1 MPTTITVPVGGMT
14 CASCQANVQRAL
26 ERTPGVT
33 AASVNLVTNSA
44 RIEFDPAVV
53 GAEALV
59 TRIRDVGYDAELPAA
74 PEEEKK
80 RELRSEEEEHL
91 AARAMRLRAGVSS
104 LFGILAMILSMP
116 LMGMHA
122 GHGAVTDPFMHW
134 VARTLDPALRAVAP
148 WLYQAPPGALWGV
161 LLVMTLVVML
171 WAGRDFYVRGTK
183 SALHGAP
190 DMNTLVAMG
199 TGAAFLYSLGAML
212 APGFYLAHG
221 VQPDAYFE
229 AVIFVIALVLVGRAL
244 EARARGAASEAL
256 RALAKLQPKTAR
268 VLRDGEERDL
278 PLEQVVSGD
287 LVLVRPGERIPV
299 DGVVLEGE
307 GHVDESWLTGES
319 MPVRKGKD
327 AEVFIGTINGT
338 SALRVRAVNT
348 GERSVLAGVLRLL
361 RDAQGKRAPIQ
372 ALADRVS
379 LVFVPTVAVLALVTF
394 GVWFAATGSAVR
406 AAAVAVSVLVIA
418 CPCAMG
424 LAVPTA
430 VLVATGRGAAQ
441 GILFRGGEALERL
454 ARVDAVVL
462 DKTGTVTEGRP
473 EVVSVRAL
481 GGFDEARLLALA
493 AAVEAASEHPLA
505 AAIVRKRPTPRL
517 AVTEFS
523 AVAGHGAVGRVDG
536 STIVV
541 GNAKLLGDRGISQV
555 DLAVPEG
562 TTAVGVAV
570 DGVLVGVLGIADE
583 VRPTSGQAVRELRAL
598 GVTVALVTGDAKGPA
613 EAVAKSVGITHVVS
627 AALPGRKVEEIEALE
642 AKGHFVAMV
651 GDGINDAP
659 ALARADVGLA
669 MGGGT
674 DVALEAGDVTLM
686 RSDLLLVPGA
696 IRLARRAMRIMREN
710 LAWAFA
716 YNVIGIPV
724 AAGVLFPHFGILLSP
739 VLASAAMAL
748 SSVSVVTNSLR
759 LRR

>member
-1 MPTTITVPVGGMT
+1 MRTTITVPVGGMT

-26 ERTPGVT
+26 ERTPGV
-33 AASVNLVTNSA
+33 AEASVNLVTNAA

-53 GAEALV
+53 APEALV
-59 TRIRDVGYDAELPAA
+59 ERIRDVGFDAQLPAA
-74 PEEEKK
+74 PEEEKQ
-80 RELRSEEEEHL
+80 RELRSEEHERL
-91 AARAMRLRAGVSS
+91 AARSLRLRAGVSS
-104 LFGILAMILSMP
+104 LFGVLAMVLSMP
-116 LMGMHA
+116 LMGLHA

-134 VARTLDPALRAVAP
+134 VARTLDPALRSVVP
-148 WLYQAPPGALWGV
+148 WLYQAPAGVLWGV
-161 LLVMTLVVML
+161 LLAMTLVTMV
-171 WAGRDFYVRGTK
+171 WAGRDFYVRGAR

-199 TGAAFLYSLGAML
+199 TGAAFVYSLGAML

-268 VLRDGEERDL
+268 VLREGLEVEL
-278 PLEQVVSGD
+278 PLEQVVTGD
-287 LVLVRPGERIPV
+287 VVLVRPGERVPV

-319 MPVRKGKD
+319 MPVKKSKD
-327 AEVFIGTINGT
+327 AEVFIGTINGS
-338 SALRVRAVNT
+338 SALRVRAVHT

-379 LVFVPTVAVLALVTF
+379 LVFVPTVAALALVTF
-394 GVWFAATGSAVR
+394 GIWLVATGSAVR

-430 VLVATGRGAAQ
+430 VLVATGRGAEQ
-441 GILFRGGEALERL
+441 GILVRGGEALERL

-462 DKTGTVTEGRP
+462 DKTGTVTAGRP
-473 EVVSVRAL
+473 EVVSVRAAA
-481 GGFDEARLLALA
+481 GFDEERLLLLA
-493 AAVEAASEHPLA
+493 ASLETSSEHPLA
-505 AAIVRKRPTPRL
+505 AAIVRKGPAARL
-517 AVTEFS
+517 PVTAFE
-523 AVAGHGAVGRVDG
+523 AVAGHGAVGIVDG
-536 STIVV
+536 SSILV
-541 GNAKLLGDRGISQV
+541 GNAEIFAARGVTGV
-555 DLAVPEG
+555 DLDVPEAS
-562 TTAVGVAV
+562 TAVGVAV
-570 DGVLVGVLGIADE
+570 DGVFAGVLGIADE
-583 VRPTSGQAVRELRAL
+583 VRPTSKQAVDELRAL
-598 GVTVALVTGDAKGPA
+598 GVTVALVSGDARGPA
-613 EAVAKSVGITHVVS
+613 DAVAKRVGITHVVS
-627 AALPGRKVEEIEALE
+627 GALPGRKVDEIEALK
-642 AKGHFVAMV
+642 AQGRFVAMV

-674 DVALEAGDVTLM
+674 DVAIEAGDVTLM
-686 RSDLLLVPGA
+686 RSDLLLVPAA

-724 AAGVLFPHFGILLSP
+724 AAGILFPHFGILLSP

>member
-1 MPTTITVPVGGMT
+1 MSTTITVPVRGMT

-26 ERTPGVT
+26 ERTPGVLES
-33 AASVNLVTNSA
+33 SVNLLTNSA
-44 RIEFDPAVV
+44 RIQFDPALV

-59 TRIRDVGYDAELPAA
+59 GRIRDVGYEADLPAA

-80 RELRSEEEEHL
+80 RALLSEHEER
-91 AARAMRLRAGVSS
+91 AAAQSLRLRAGVSS
-104 LFGILAMILSMP
+104 LFGIVAMVLSMP

-134 VARTLDPALRAVAP
+134 VARTLDPALRTVAP
-148 WLYQAPPGALWGV
+148 WLYRVPPSALGGV
-161 LLVMTLVVML
+161 LLGMTLVTML
-171 WAGRDFYVRGTK
+171 WAGRDFYVRGAK

-212 APGFYLAHG
+212 APEFYLSHG

-268 VLRDGEERDL
+268 VLRNGEEVDL
-278 PLEQVVSGD
+278 PQEQVVSGD
-287 LVLVRPGERIPV
+287 VVLIRPGERVPV

-319 MPVRKGKD
+319 MPVRKGQG
-327 AEVFIGTINGT
+327 AEVFIGTING
-338 SALRVRAVNT
+338 SAALRVRAVNT

-406 AAAVAVSVLVIA
+406 GAAVAVSVLVIA

-430 VLVATGRGAAQ
+430 VLVATGRGAEQ

-462 DKTGTVTEGRP
+462 DKTGTVTAGRP
-473 EVVSVRAL
+473 EVVSVRTTS
-481 GGFDEARLLALA
+481 GFDEARLVALA
-493 AAVEAASEHPLA
+493 AAVEASSEHPLA
-505 AAIVRKRPTPRL
+505 AAIVRKGLTPRL
-517 AVTEFS
+517 AVTRFE
-523 AVAGHGAVGRVDG
+523 AVAGQGAVGIVDG

-541 GNAKLLGDRGISQV
+541 GNAKLLADRGVSAV
-555 DLAVPEG
+555 DLDVAEG

-570 DGVLVGVLGIADE
+570 DGVFVGVLGIADE
-583 VRPTSGQAVRELRAL
+583 VRPTSKAAVRELVAL

-613 EAVAKSVGITHVVS
+613 EDVAKRVGITHVVY
-627 AALPGRKVEEIEALE
+627 AALPGRKVEEIEALG
-642 AKGHFVAMV
+642 AQGRFVAMV

-686 RSDLLLVPGA
+686 RSDLLLVPMA

-724 AAGVLFPHFGILLSP
+724 AAGVLYPHFGLLLSP